1 MADPVPEPNNDNVPA
16 AAIDTSPADL
26 WDVVRAYGRP
36 LLVGAVLAAVIV
48 VGTGYFQRQKRQAA
62 EDAARMLSSGRPE
75 QLEALVAQ
83 HAKTPSAPIALL
95 ALARLDF
102 HGGRYEAAEKR
113 YADFAV
119 NHADHP
125 FREVAEINRA
135 QCVEAM
141 GRIDEAMKAF
151 DAVLAKGGHGLY
163 ATGARIGRARCL
175 EQLGRY
181 DEARH
186 AYEEILAA
194 DAEGPWAGPAESAM
208 KALDRKKRAAKSTVA
223 VGLPP
228 PAPVPAPKPAPA
240 AAP

>member
-1 MADPVPEPNNDNVPA
+1 MADPVPEPNNENEPA
-16 AAIDTSPADL
+16 AAPDAPPTDL
-26 WDVVRAYGRP
+26 RDLVQTYGRP
-36 LLVGAVLAAVIV
+36 LLLGTALAAAIV
-48 VGTGYFQRQKRQAA
+48 VGTGYFRGQKRQAA

-102 HGGRYEAAEKR
+102 HSGRYEAAEKR
-113 YADFAV
+113 YAGFMA

-135 QCVEAM
+135 QCVEAL
-141 GRIDEAMKAF
+141 GRTDEAMKAF
-151 DAVLAKGGHGLY
+151 DAVLAKGGQGLY
-163 ATGARIGRARCL
+163 VTGAKIGRARCF

-186 AYEEILAA
+186 AYEEIVAA
-194 DAEGPWAGPAESAM
+194 DADGPWVGPAESA
-208 KALDRKKRAAKSTVA
+208 LRTIDRKRRAAKTTVA
-223 VGLPP
+223 IGLPP
-228 PAPVPAPKPAPA
+228 PAPAPAPKP
-240 AAP
+240 

>member
-1 MADPVPEPNNDNVPA
+1 MVDPVPEPNNENVPV
-16 AAIDTSPADL
+16 AAIDTPPADV
-26 WDVVRAYGRP
+26 WDLMRTYGRP
-36 LLVGAVLAAVIV
+36 LLLGAGLAAVIV
-48 VGTGYFQRQKRQAA
+48 VGTGYFRGQKRQAA

-102 HGGRYEAAEKR
+102 HGGRYEAAEKH
-113 YADFAV
+113 YADFIA
-119 NHADHP
+119 NHADHA

-135 QCVEAM
+135 QCVEAL

-151 DAVLAKGGHGLY
+151 DAVLAKGGQGLY

-181 DEARH
+181 DEARQ

-194 DAEGPWAGPAESAM
+194 DAEGPWAGPAESAL
-208 KALDRKKRAAKSTVA
+208 KTIDRKKRAAKTAVA
-223 VGLPP
+223 VGLPL
-228 PAPVPAPKPAPA
+228 PAPAPKPAPK
-240 AAP
+240 P